1 MSGAEHTNIS
11 GSIVLFV
18 FVSLMLSVIV
28 YELKKVVKIP
38 VTPML
43 LVAGLVLKL
52 AGVYIGDL
60 KGAVELSKSLDHH
73 IILLVLMPALIFET
87 AFSTDWYTFKRE
99 FVQIIFLATTAV
111 MLSTVLTA
119 LVIYYVVDIK
129 LTWDQCMLFGAILS
143 ATDHVAVVAQ
153 LKEIHADHRLETLI
167 QGETL
172 MNEAAVLVFFFV
184 FLERATGQEQGALES
199 AIFFCRL
206 SIGGFVFG
214 LIFALAMTF
223 WLKRIVNDE
232 HQETNITILT
242 TYLLFYTVEATPIHV
257 SGAMAVVTFG
267 LYMSAFGKTVI
278 SPLVEESVHGF
289 WSLMGRN
296 IEALI
301 FIIGGML
308 LGQEI
313 TEDENVGLND
323 VWSMLIIFLVIHA
336 VRAVVIAIHFPLLHN
351 IGYGLTFKEA
361 IVLTLAAL
369 KGAISL
375 TLSLIVL
382 HSGSGHDTAELKT
395 MRSKMFFIT
404 IGVCACSILLDSFLV
419 KIAVKYMG
427 LETLTKVEEKMLIQ
441 VTSALVDEVDK
452 KTMKLKSKKE
462 LTLTN
467 WEEVDNVAGSR
478 SLLEQVFNSTD
489 TGKRII
495 KQHGR
500 KLTEKQLIQ
509 AYQDEL
515 HLDDNDL
522 IFETRRRF
530 FTTLKGVYWQLF
542 NKGQCMGNTAIQLI
556 EITNICLDDEKKPI
570 RDWELL
576 QADIFPRK
584 QMAFYRKFS
593 KLPVLGK
600 FFTRLLYDRVL
611 SAYDF
616 ASAFKLGHH
625 EAKELIDQ
633 MEIDLKPDIF
643 EKVMEESKHQVKL
656 CEEFLVDNIT
666 DTFPEVLRYVQT
678 QKVCHNLLHSQR
690 ETIKEIYEHGVI
702 GEIEYSKLI
711 NVIDKNMKTVTVDRN
726 AELPELKDML
736 KNIFPQIP
744 EHDLHALRSSISDT
758 IIYNPGDILFREG
771 DSADAAYL
779 VLKGRI
785 REYNSD
791 YSKDH
796 TVSEFVAVHHLI
808 PDIDYCSTT
817 AQTVS
822 VAQVAVLKRKVI
834 SEVRSIEKTLWV
846 QAAERL
852 VILNKSQMG
861 SDFKEVSNSDIP
873 HLLQKCRYGKY
884 KKGEVVDLVN
894 GGLLIHGRF
903 EELKAYS
910 YVHPFKHGSLKTQSG
925 VVFLHFPPALSD
937 KLKVTGLSKAV
948 GWFLLKGKLDLIKYS
963 GKIPEN
969 VMQGFGL
976 MLTGVLRDKGMIK
989 KGGEQEMT
997 GVAKP
1002 KLGLMGG
1009 LLTKGTTAELSEPLI
1024 PKDE

>member
-1 MSGAEHTNIS
+1 MSGGGEANTS
-11 GSIVLFV
+11 GAIVLFV
-18 FVSLMLSVIV
+18 FVSLMLSVLV
-28 YELKKVVKIP
+28 YELKKLINIP

-43 LVAGLVLKL
+43 LLAGLIFKL

-60 KGAVELSKSLDHH
+60 KGAVELSKMLDHH
-73 IILLVLMPALIFET
+73 TILLVLMPALIFET

-278 SPLVEESVHGF
+278 SPIVEESVHGF
-289 WSLMGRN
+289 WSLMGKN

-313 TEDENVGLND
+313 TEDQTVGWTD
-323 VWSMLIIFLVIHA
+323 VWHMLIIFLLIHV
-336 VRAVVIAIHFPLLHN
+336 VRAVVIAVHFPLLHN
-351 IGYGLTFKEA
+351 IGYGLSFKEA
-361 IVLTLAAL
+361 VVLTLAAL

-375 TLSLIVL
+375 TLSLIVYHNHKL
-382 HSGSGHDTAELKT
+382 EAVS
-395 MRSKMFFIT
+395 SKMFFIT

-441 VTSALVDEVDK
+441 VTSALVDEIEK
-452 KTMKLKSKKE
+452 KTKKLKNRKE

-467 WEEVDNVAGSR
+467 WDEVANVAGTR
-478 SLLEQVFNSTD
+478 SLIEQVFKSTD
-489 TGKRII
+489 TGKRLI

-500 KLTEKQLIQ
+500 DKSEKEIIQ
-509 AYQDEL
+509 IYQNEL

-522 IFETRRRF
+522 IYETRRRF

-556 EITNICLDDEKKPI
+556 EIANICLDDEKKPI

-576 QADIFPRK
+576 QPDIFPRK
-584 QMAFYRKFS
+584 QMAFYRKVS

-633 MEIDLKPDIF
+633 MEIDLKADIF
-643 EKVMEESKHQVKL
+643 EKVMEESEHQVKL
-656 CEEFLVDNIT
+656 CEEFLVNNIT

-678 QKVCHNLLHSQR
+678 QKVCHTLLHSQR
-690 ETIKEIYEHGVI
+690 ETVKEIYEHGVI

-711 NVIDKNMKTVTVDRN
+711 NVIDKNMKTITVDRN

-744 EHDLHALRSSISDT
+744 EDDLDALKSSISDT

-785 REYNSD
+785 REFNSD

-808 PDIDYCSTT
+808 PDIEKCATT

-822 VAQVAVLKRKVI
+822 VAQVAVLKQKVI
-834 SEVRSIEKTLWV
+834 SEVRSIEKTLWL
-846 QAAERL
+846 QASEKL
-852 VILNKSQMG
+852 IILNKNQMG
-861 SDFKEVSNSDIP
+861 SDFKEVSDSDIP

-884 KKGEVVDLVN
+884 KKGETVDLVS
-894 GGLLIHGRF
+894 GGVLIHGRF
-903 EELKAYS
+903 EDLKAYS
-910 YVHPFKHGSLKTQSG
+910 YVHPFKYGSLKTQSS
-925 VVFLHFPPALSD
+925 VVFLHFPPTLSD

-963 GKIPEN
+963 GKIPEAA
-969 VMQGFGL
+969 MQAFGH
-976 MLTGVLRDKGMIK
+976 MLTGVLRDTGMIK

-1002 KLGLMGG
+1002 RGGFMGG
-1009 LLTKGTTAELSEPLI
+1009 LLTKGNTAELNEPLI